1 MNIQTKLEEFIVKEG
16 VPSDEELNTLADY
29 WEAYIVSEDPIRAQ
43 NCKKD
48 FMMGLLIMGKRLN
61 K

>member
-1 MNIQTKLEEFIVKEG
+1 MNIQTKLEEFIAKEG
-16 VPSDEELNTLADY
+16 VPSDEELNTLANY
-29 WEAYIVSEDPIRAQ
+29 WEAYIVGGDPIRAQ